1 MDLTSE
7 LDEIVNRYPT
17 PIAEEARKLGD
28 VRAGPTETQG
38 TLFRLAEATVRY
50 LSLVAWSEYRLSG
63 NQSVPIEA
71 VLQKSAGRPSFGD
84 RLQLLRMLDSAQRS
98 SVMRPGVADKVLPE
112 ALPAGADFRRAWDK
126 LKETLPYG
134 LPGNIRGFLQA
145 GRGGPAGKLGLLDVW
160 GLVIECRNAS
170 EHHALKCAGTV
181 VAYPDDRELV
191 ATVNEYL
198 IAAVV
203 EALRHGAVRAVLSD
217 YAWARPEGVVERLR
231 GGDLRVSV
239 HLQVRSAS
247 FARKIAWPGHL
258 EPRDYLVR
266 LSDLA
271 PYVPF
276 DWEPGWPPAWEG
288 AEGFSAPSTA
298 TIVTEKTTDPATA
311 ARAQF
316 EDTARDAAEDG
327 VISADERRMLDKIRA
342 RLGLTAADAEAII
355 DSVLPRIAKPEND
368 EPMRPLPGAPSPIG
382 SLSPI
387 TAAPEALPHASPTPQ
402 RPPTRER
409 RTWDET
415 SYFADMAKRADS
427 AAKLDLHRRVYEA
440 ACSIADG
447 RTWVVGWGT
456 GKNQGS
462 FTLKCPDAS
471 ILSAYSGGTL
481 SLNLG
486 AWGKLSAATSADLV
500 RAFVEGLGFAPTD
513 AICDGGTQFPNI
525 TAGLLRHDPDG
536 ARLPRW
542 LRRAQSLIAGEAAA
556 PATATAPTP
565 TGPLPARCAAAL
577 RLIRDA
583 GIVAFTPHEV
593 SNDRSLFK
601 VGLDAGGLWFQTEP
615 QHSVFVWFH
624 SAADGLLAAVGWYHS
639 TESGDARWLAIRD
652 RLEALGPELWPG
664 WHFQRPDWKPGGGYE
679 AYSRVGDGESAD
691 ALAARLCRV
700 VAALSAALV
709 AAGAGTAAAAPEDPV
724 ERTAALLGNVPT
736 ELGGYLGKFAVQTS
750 REDWSNL
757 TESLGT
763 PPRPFTRKTKSSD
776 KWMDGRVGLDL
787 VSPWRPG
794 VFAGIFL
801 DPTDHKVTPSQ
812 PYLGMDFVVILDT
825 QHNQCRVPY
834 DTLPAFGALV
844 RRLTAN
850 PGRWNVLDHV
860 GTARKPN
867 RWHPIHLRRPLVE
880 VWEGARNAEERYAAW
895 LGAAREGIDLLLS
908 GGEARDLRAAWA
920 EAGPTRVAE
929 PSAQADTDV
938 DESDSFETLP
948 TRGIQERAESV
959 LLDEAE
965 ARGVKSLLVRLRAY
979 VTERCVQVPGLNEVR
994 KVWAFAYACKGAT
1007 LGYST
1012 GAVTVLHLN
1021 VRDHDE
1027 PRRLLVSLRDAE
1039 LRRGNNAAAMNA
1051 LMSRWAKGPVD
1062 GRGYRAITLGTE
1074 SEVDAF
1080 WQDLAALQPF
1090 SGG

>member
-1 MDLTSE
+1 MARLLLTAE
-7 LDEIVNRYPT
+7 HQEALQGRYPR
-17 PIAEEARKLGD
+17 PIADRYRAVLEAEGEPRVVHNEL
-28 VRAGPTETQG
+28 
-38 TLFRLAEATVRY
+38 LRLAESAVVY
-50 LSLVAWSEYRLSG
+50 LTWVVWHEYHAAGAPAAGVESILRRRGGGPSFGTWTGLLRALTETRTPSVL
-63 NQSVPIEA
+63 SVPIG
-71 VLQKSAGRPSFGD
+71 K
-84 RLQLLRMLDSAQRS
+84 RS
-98 SVMRPGVADKVLPE
+98 DPDEFLAASEFCALWETVKRASSIPVPGEGLGNY
-112 ALPAGADFRRAWDK
+112 LK
-126 LKETLPYG
+126 LH
-134 LPGNIRGFLQA
+134 
-145 GRGGPAGKLGLLDVW
+145 GRGRKPSDGFFEFLGAV
-160 GLVIECRNAS
+160 VECRNAS
-170 EHHALKCAGTV
+170 AHHKYAATDELCAFLNPPLLSGIAELLLHPNICAGIST
-181 VAYPDDRELV
+181 
-191 ATVNEYL
+191 
-198 IAAVV
+198 
-203 EALRHGAVRAVLSD
+203 D
-217 YAWARPEGVVERLR
+217 YCW
-231 GGDLRVSV
+231 
-239 HLQVRSAS
+239 
-247 FARKIAWPGHL
+247 
-258 EPRDYLVR
+258 
-266 LSDLA
+266 
-271 PYVPF
+271 
-276 DWEPGWPPAWEG
+276 
-288 AEGFSAPSTA
+288 
-298 TIVTEKTTDPATA
+298 ATA
-311 ARAQF
+311 AAGSSYDGLNHDLVVTYKVGNIRKDTIRGTAPRGPGDYLINVRAKEVYLPFVFSPHDVPPAAMGGDEPQTPM
-316 EDTARDAAEDG
+316 DAGAVARGERNRTRYADRVERALANDG
-327 VISADERRMLDKIRA
+327 VISEAERANLDDIADVGDLTADECTRIEATVRA
-342 RLGLTAADAEAII
+342 RRG
-355 DSVLPRIAKPEND
+355 
-368 EPMRPLPGAPSPIG
+368 
-382 SLSPI
+382 
-387 TAAPEALPHASPTPQ
+387 SPTADEGET
-402 RPPTRER
+402 PPIRTEPTDEARTAPPAVQLVPTPPSGNR